1 MQLKCRYNAFLKLP
15 VYANGS
21 KCYLSLLALFFCHCT
36 SIVFTLFYH
45 YFLSM
50 KGCWIRLVNTH
61 LAAAHN
67 ETQQNRDKRI
77 IQANQLIQGLE
88 CGWDFAI
95 LGMDLNDSPLSN

>member
-1 MQLKCRYNAFLKLP
+1 
-15 VYANGS
+15 
-21 KCYLSLLALFFCHCT
+21 
-36 SIVFTLFYH
+36 
-45 YFLSM
+45 M

-95 LGMDLNDSPLSN
+95 LGMDLKHGNTLEIFLKACGLCDFERGSIKFTY